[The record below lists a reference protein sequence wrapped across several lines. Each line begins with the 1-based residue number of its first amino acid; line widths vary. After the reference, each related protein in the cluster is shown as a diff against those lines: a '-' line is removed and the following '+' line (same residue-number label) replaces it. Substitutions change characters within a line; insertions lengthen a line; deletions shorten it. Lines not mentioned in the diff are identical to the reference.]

1 MNKYSKVEIP
11 ILSKW
16 GGMNYLVLLLFFI
29 FITDLTF
36 PQQNDSLFISSDSLL
51 SKIDSLQTEKPKG
64 KTFDVDTTVFASS
77 KDSLIFLVK
86 DKKMKIYGEGN
97 ISYKTTEIKSA
108 NIFIDFN
115 NNDIDAEGIPSDSLP
130 AILIGTPILKE
141 GSEVYDGK
149 TMKYNFKSG
158 RGLLSLVR
166 TEMDGSYYTGKK
178 INKVDKDTYFIE
190 DGMFTTCDDSTCPHY
205 YFTASKMKVIHK
217 QQLVAEWI
225 FINFG
230 GVPLPIPLPFAVFP
244 IESGRRSG
252 IIPPAFGSDATYG
265 TYFSRFGY
273 FWAIN
278 DYMDLNVTADYY
290 THGSYKLNSRYRY
303 TKRYTYSGNVEASY
317 GKLLNGELTDFNHSE
332 RIDWQ
337 LKINHNQTLTPTSRL
352 DAKLEFLSGNN
363 INRNVTDFNEVLRT
377 DAISNATYFKQWEES
392 GNSLSLS
399 YSRTQNFQNN
409 NISEILPNLNFSL
422 AQSYPF
428 RNNTGSQEWYETFGY
443 SYSGQFQ
450 NNRNKVDGDL
460 KIRGGIQH
468 NINASLSPKIGYFSI
483 SPNFRYNESWY
494 NKQITKNIA
503 YDDTGAYYIKTDDV
517 KKISQVRTFSMGVSA
532 STKFYGMFNINALG
546 VNAVR
551 HIVTPSI
558 SYNYA
563 PDFSTPFWGYYN
575 SYKDSSGNDVE
586 YSKFEREIFGK
597 PSNQEQQNINF
608 SIGNQFEM
616 KTNVNPNDTTSKE
629 NKFQLLNLNASM
641 GYNFAAKNY
650 NFSDLNLSY
659 RTQLGSLISFSG
671 SSTLSPYDYDEN
683 GRVDRYLTS
692 HGKGFLRL
700 TNTNFSVSLSL
711 SGDKITS
718 SETDKKTTAQQDQY
732 LQASERSIYQG
743 LYNDKEAD
751 FSIPWDISLNY
762 YYNLSRRIPTEE
774 ITSSSVSGSL
784 NFNLTPNWKFSVT
797 GSYDLKQKEF
807 AAPQIR
813 ISRDLHCWT
822 MNFTWN
828 PIGSFRGYNFEIR
841 VKAPQLQDLKITKRD
856 KFYDGR

>member
-1 MNKYSKVEIP
+1 
-11 ILSKW
+11 
-16 GGMNYLVLLLFFI
+16 
-29 FITDLTF
+29 
-36 PQQNDSLFISSDSLL
+36 
-51 SKIDSLQTEKPKG
+51 
-64 KTFDVDTTVFASS
+64 
-77 KDSLIFLVK
+77 
-86 DKKMKIYGEGN
+86 
-97 ISYKTTEIKSA
+97 
-108 NIFIDFN
+108 
-115 NNDIDAEGIPSDSLP
+115 
-130 AILIGTPILKE
+130 
-141 GSEVYDGK
+141 
-149 TMKYNFKSG
+149 
-158 RGLLSLVR
+158 
-166 TEMDGSYYTGKK
+166 
-178 INKVDKDTYFIE
+178 
-190 DGMFTTCDDSTCPHY
+190 
-205 YFTASKMKVIHK
+205 
-217 QQLVAEWI
+217 
-225 FINFG
+225 
-230 GVPLPIPLPFAVFP
+230 
-244 IESGRRSG
+244 
-252 IIPPAFGSDATYG
+252 
-265 TYFSRFGY
+265 
-273 FWAIN
+273 
-278 DYMDLNVTADYY
+278 MDLNITADYY
-290 THGSYKLNSRYRY
+290 TRGSYKLDSRYRY

-317 GKLLNGELTDFNHSE
+317 GKFIQGELTDLNHSE
-332 RIDWQ
+332 RTDWR
-337 LKINHNQTLTPTSRL
+337 LRINHNQTLTPTSRL

-377 DAISNATYFKQWEES
+377 EAVSNATYFKQWEES

-551 HIVTPSI
+551 HIVTPSL

-563 PDFSTPFWGYYN
+563 PDFSTPFWGYYD
-575 SYKDSSGNDVE
+575 SYKDSSGNAVE

-616 KTNVNPNDTTSKE
+616 KTNVDPNDTTSKE
-629 NKFQLLNLNASM
+629 NKFQLLNLSASM
-641 GYNFAAKNY
+641 GYNFAAKSY

-671 SSTLSPYDYDEN
+671 SSTFSPYDYDEN
-683 GRVDRYLTS
+683 GRVDRYLAS

-718 SETDKKTTAQQDQY
+718 SETDNKTTVQQDQY

-762 YYNLSRRIPTEE
+762 YYNLSRTVPSSE

-784 NFNLTPNWKFSVT
+784 NFNLTPKWKFSVT

-856 KFYDGR
+856 QFYDGR